1 MRNSVE
7 IRSAI
12 SDAKKRAK
20 EIIDLAKKEVR
31 EMTEDEQ
38 KEMDGLKETIEEKK
52 RELKELEEELKSY
65 DDLIEDDDEKEYKA
79 CGTKEEKNNKRNRMK
94 KDNVSLVKEIRN
106 AMGSREHTFK
116 VNAEK

>member
-52 RELKELEEELKSY
+52 RELKELEEEHTTTSAKM
-65 DDLIEDDDEKEYKA
+65 
-79 CGTKEEKNNKRNRMK
+79 TMK
-94 KDNVSLVKEIRN
+94 KNVKRVTQKKKKITN
-106 AMGSREHTFK
+106 AIE
-116 VNAEK
+116 